1 TNFETC
7 QISVIH
13 NFCFLAVIETFYD
26 DFREDVNTMCNLA
39 EGIEERA
46 AARTREEDR
55 KKAEKV
61 KGINETLY

>member
-1 TNFETC
+1 
-7 QISVIH
+7 
-13 NFCFLAVIETFYD
+13 
-26 DFREDVNTMCNLA
+26 MCNLA

>member
-1 TNFETC
+1 M
-7 QISVIH
+7 
-13 NFCFLAVIETFYD
+13 AVIETFYD

-46 AARTREEDR
+46 VARTREEDR

-61 KGINETLY
+61 KGINVTWYLKKSGGVKR